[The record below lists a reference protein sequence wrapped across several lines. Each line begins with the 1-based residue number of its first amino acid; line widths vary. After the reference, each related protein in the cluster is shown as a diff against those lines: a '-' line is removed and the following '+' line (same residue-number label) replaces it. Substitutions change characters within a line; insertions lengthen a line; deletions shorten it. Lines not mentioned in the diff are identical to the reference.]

1 MRTAASVFIS
11 GTGIFE
17 IAGSFCLQKKEGDGD
32 NEQSK
37 KSKVRIHVAGGI
49 ESKHGKEQKGTGAGN
64 SQHVGEDTERVG
76 RHQKGTFPEPECAE
90 YRRKL
95 DVQSQQWSEDI
106 SEYVDIKE
114 LDANLLNRLISKI
127 VISEPQEKD
136 GTENYR
142 CTPETVTMEIHF
154 NLKPIPELGTIERG
168 SGSHK

>member
-11 GTGIFE
+11 VTGIFE

-90 YRRKL
+90 YRRKT
-95 DVQSQQWSEDI
+95 
-106 SEYVDIKE
+106 
-114 LDANLLNRLISKI
+114 
-127 VISEPQEKD
+127 
-136 GTENYR
+136 G
-142 CTPETVTMEIHF
+142 CTVTAV
-154 NLKPIPELGTIERG
+154 ERG
-168 SGSHK
+168 YQRVCGH

>member
-37 KSKVRIHVAGGI
+37 KSKVRIHVAVGI

-90 YRRKL
+90 YRRKT
-95 DVQSQQWSEDI
+95 
-106 SEYVDIKE
+106 
-114 LDANLLNRLISKI
+114 
-127 VISEPQEKD
+127 
-136 GTENYR
+136 G
-142 CTPETVTMEIHF
+142 CTVTAV
-154 NLKPIPELGTIERG
+154 ERG
-168 SGSHK
+168 YQRVCGH

>member
-76 RHQKGTFPEPECAE
+76 RHQKGTFPRTRVC
-90 YRRKL
+90 
-95 DVQSQQWSEDI
+95 
-106 SEYVDIKE
+106 
-114 LDANLLNRLISKI
+114 
-127 VISEPQEKD
+127 
-136 GTENYR
+136 
-142 CTPETVTMEIHF
+142 
-154 NLKPIPELGTIERG
+154 
-168 SGSHK
+168 